1 MENTN
6 KRITKRERF
15 QSLIELVELCEGRE
29 DEGFDFE
36 GLTDF
41 LSNEIRLLDAKKSSN
56 SRKQTARQTENEHFK
71 ALIAEQLTEEGM
83 TITML
88 RKTIPELEDL
98 TPQRIAPM
106 CKALVSEGIAYK
118 DTHKGIAHFYK
129 AQAVVEEEEG

>member
-1 MENTN
+1 MENIN

-41 LSNEIRLLDAKKSSN
+41 LSNEIRLLDAKKGSN
-56 SRKQTARQTENEHFK
+56 SRKQTVRQTENEHFK

-83 TITML
+83 TI
-88 RKTIPELEDL
+88 
-98 TPQRIAPM
+98 
-106 CKALVSEGIAYK
+106 
-118 DTHKGIAHFYK
+118 
-129 AQAVVEEEEG
+129 AVVTHEMGYARQVADRVIFMDGGRIMEQGPPSTFFTNPQNERTKAFLKQVLH

>member
-15 QSLIELVELCEGRE
+15 QSLIGLVELCEGRE

-41 LSNEIRLLDAKKSSN
+41 LSNEIRLLDAKKGSN

-71 ALIAEQLTEEGM
+71 ALIAEQLTE
-83 TITML
+83 
-88 RKTIPELEDL
+88 K
-98 TPQRIAPM
+98 
-106 CKALVSEGIAYK
+106 V
-118 DTHKGIAHFYK
+118 
-129 AQAVVEEEEG
+129 

>member
-15 QSLIELVELCEGRE
+15 QSLIELVELCESRE

-41 LSNEIRLLDAKKSSN
+41 LSNEIRLLDAKKGSN

-83 TITML
+83 TIAML
-88 RKTIPELEDL
+88 RKAIPELEDL

-118 DTHKGIAHFYK
+118 DTYKGIAHFYK
-129 AQAVVEEEEG
+129 AQAVVEEEED